1 MFSNYTIFYDLGIKN
16 IGQSEDE
23 ELRNRQDNS
32 VFYS

>member
-1 MFSNYTIFYDLGIKN
+1 MFSNYTISYDLGIEN